1 MSSNTLIY
9 CRVSSA
15 KQGEKDCVSL
25 EAQEAKIKD
34 FCKSQKGEI
43 ISSPHKLIIHE
54 IGSAFYAQQPKLKM
68 ALQELKE
75 GDQIYVY
82 SYDRLSRNM
91 QRFLSLLED
100 LEKRKIKLISATE
113 PIDYSQASGRM
124 HLMTVIANAECQSR
138 TISQKVKTAYQYR
151 KTNGLL
157 KARKPKEYFEKEQ
170 QESILMLL
178 IGLRSG
184 RRTVEEMNLIL
195 KEIVKPEGKF
205 SPLVIDDKDGNP
217 VIRPVEAAISFDNIA
232 TILFDYG
239 LTPKKMKAALVR
251 KIYQDNKDLDMSSLE
266 ARLKKMEVSKK
277 LQESKEL
284 KVTKELKEQK
294 ELKNFKDSKDKK
306 EVKEAKEE
314 GKEVDDTMVMDM
326 TSETKPNPNEFNLE
340 ELFKQMNIL
349 KAKVEQHLKM
359 NSIGG
364 V

>member
-1 MSSNTLIY
+1 MSSKTLIY

-25 EAQEAKIKD
+25 EAQEAKMK
-34 FCKSQKGEI
+34 EM
-43 ISSPHKLIIHE
+43 ISLGPQIIIHE
-54 IGSAFYAQQPKLKM
+54 VGSAFYAQQPKLKM

-157 KARKPKEYFEKEQ
+157 KARKHKQYFEKEQ

-195 KEIVKPEGKF
+195 KEIVKTEGKF

-217 VIRPVEAAISFDNIA
+217 VIQPIEAAISFDNIA

-266 ARLKKMEVSKK
+266 ARLKKMIVSRE
-277 LQESKEL
+277 LEERKEL
-284 KVTKELKEQK
+284 KETKELKERK

-306 EVKEAKEE
+306 EVKQAKE
-314 GKEVDDTMVMDM
+314 GKEVDDTMVMDATAS
-326 TSETKPNPNEFNLE
+326 TSEPKPNPNEFNLE

-349 KAKVEQHLKM
+349 KAKVEQHLKI